1 MEPNGTVKYESSGR
15 TIYGFKEGKHE
26 HLPYPYTEVMLN
38 ENIVQ
43 NPGY

>member
-1 MEPNGTVKYESSGR
+1 MEPNGTVTYVPSGR
-15 TIYGFKEGKHE
+15 SIYGFKTGKHE

-38 ENIVQ
+38 ENIIQ